1 MKYYKAIWIISYEE
15 YYIQYLYV
23 AARSESSKEI
33 TKVVGIRFNGQY
45 VFTEQYV
52 RGFDFFNDKVN
63 WKFEEITEDEFF
75 INII

>member
-1 MKYYKAIWIISYEE
+1 MKYYKAIWLTDYKE

-23 AARSESSKEI
+23 SARSESSKEI
-33 TKVVGIRFNGQY
+33 TKVVGVRFNGQT
-45 VFTEQYV
+45 VFTEYV
-52 RGFDFFNDKVN
+52 YDFNFFNDKIN

>member
-33 TKVVGIRFNGQY
+33 TKVIGIRFNGQT
-45 VFTEQYV
+45 VFTEYV
-52 RGFDFFNDKVN
+52 YDFDFFNDKVH
-63 WKFEEITEDEFF
+63 WRLEEITEDEFF

>member
-1 MKYYKAIWIISYEE
+1 MKYYKAIWITSYKEH
-15 YYIQYLYV
+15 YIQYLYV

-33 TKVVGIRFNGQY
+33 TKVVGVRFNGQT
-45 VFTEQYV
+45 VFTEYV
-52 RGFDFFNDKVN
+52 YDFNFFNDKIN